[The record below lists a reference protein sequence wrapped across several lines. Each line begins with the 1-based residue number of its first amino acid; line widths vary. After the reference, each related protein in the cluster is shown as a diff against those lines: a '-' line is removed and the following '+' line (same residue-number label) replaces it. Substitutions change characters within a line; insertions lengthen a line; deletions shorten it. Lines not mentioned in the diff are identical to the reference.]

1 MDQLLHLLSHTLRM
15 AWRRRW
21 AGIAVAWVVCLLGW
35 VGVHEIPDRYQVSA
49 RLYVDADAVLT
60 PLLRGVAAD
69 TNSTDHLTMLQRTL
83 LSRPNLQTLVSKT
96 DLGLTATTPEARER
110 MITDLGTDI
119 VVQAQDKNLF
129 AISYSNSN
137 PRLARDVVQ
146 TLLSIFTEEA
156 TGSNRSDMDNAL
168 RFLQLQIASYET
180 QLHAMEDRRAAF
192 RTKYAGLLP
201 NGNATGDTVE
211 AARDAVSKLEVSL
224 HDAQERV
231 AQIKTRLKGMPAT
244 LPGPE
249 TAGYGGGAAGGS
261 PLAQAQ
267 SRLTELRNLYTD
279 SYPGVIE
286 QQKLVEQL
294 RHTPGAAG
302 GGGRGATRGA
312 GVPNGLYDQFTVKLV
327 DEESNVASLT
337 NQVQNARDGLARIEK
352 VQHDQPALLAQYEN
366 LNRDYDV
373 LQKSYDE
380 LLVRLQAARIAQAAN
395 TQADK
400 VHLRVVDPP
409 EIPVVPVF
417 PNRPLLMTGVL
428 LVGIGAGLAVS
439 VLLAQFDRSFGTLDE
454 LRALGL
460 PVLGGLS
467 TMGGLSLRRRA
478 VAVGQFA
485 AAIVLLIGI
494 YGGLLMH
501 ILRASN
507 TV

>member
-21 AGIAVAWVVCLLGW
+21 VGIAVAWVVCLLGW
-35 VGVHEIPDRYQVSA
+35 VGVHEIPDKYQVSA

-110 MITDLGTDI
+110 MITDLGTNI

-180 QLHAMEDRRAAF
+180 QLHTMEDQRAAF

-201 NGNATGDTVE
+201 NGNATGDTTE
-211 AARDAVSKLEVSL
+211 TARDAVSKLEVSL
-224 HDAQERV
+224 HDAQGRV
-231 AQIKTRLKGMPAT
+231 AQIKTRLKGMSPT

-249 TAGYGGGAAGGS
+249 VAGYGGGAAGGA
-261 PLAQAQ
+261 LAQAE
-267 SRLTELRNLYTD
+267 SHLAELRTLYTD

-294 RHTPGAAG
+294 RHTPGASG

-327 DEESNVASLT
+327 DEEANVTSLT
-337 NQVQNARDGLARIEK
+337 NQLQNARDVLTRIQK
-352 VQHDQPALLAQYEN
+352 VQHDQPALLAQYAN

-428 LVGIGAGLAVS
+428 VVGIGAGLAAA
-439 VLLAQFDRSFGTLDE
+439 VLLAQFDRSFGTLDD

-467 TMGGLSLRRRA
+467 TMGGPSLRRRA
-478 VAVGQFA
+478 VVVGQFA
-485 AAIVLLIGI
+485 VAIVLLIGI